1 LQTGNRLSPVLPGN
15 EEKVAFYKSRAEK
28 NKRVFFPDTQV
39 AFFVLF
45 FF

>member
-1 LQTGNRLSPVLPGN
+1 LQTGARLAPVLPGN

-28 NKRVFFPDTQV
+28 NKRVFFPNTQD
-39 AFFVLF
+39 AFFFLF